1 MLDVIL
7 AGTGGMMPLPKR
19 FLTTLFVE
27 LEGRAILIDCGEG
40 TQVALKRC
48 DCKLSMIKMLL
59 ITHFHADHI
68 SGLPG
73 LLLSLGNA
81 GKTDSLIIAGPRG
94 LRRIVESLT
103 VICPGLPFDLDIREI
118 DTKEPSSFEW
128 TDGEVVHMGGD
139 ERTPVGG
146 HERRPP
152 NHANTPHFTI
162 TSLPMRHRIPCLGYF
177 LELKRPPVFN
187 PEKAK
192 ALDIP
197 LKYYRVLHSGESVT
211 LDDER
216 VITTEMVTDGSR
228 KPVKISYCTDSAPF
242 ASIADFAY
250 ESDLFICE
258 GMYADEAMREKMEDK
273 HHMLFSDAARL
284 AKTANVKELWLTHFS
299 PAEINPKAG
308 LISVRK
314 IFENT
319 IIPIDGYHKELIKQ
333 GS

>member
-40 TQVALKRC
+40 TQVALKRV
-48 DCKLSMIKMLL
+48 DCKLSRIKMLL

-103 VICPGLPFDLDIREI
+103 VICPGLPFSLDIREI
-118 DTKEPSSFEW
+118 DTREPSSFEW
-128 TDGEVVHMGGD
+128 IDSEP
-139 ERTPVGG
+139 EYA
-146 HERRPP
+146 
-152 NHANTPHFTI
+152 HANTPHFTI
-162 TSLPMRHRIPCLGYF
+162 TALPMRHRIPCLGYF

-192 ALDIP
+192 SLDIP

-211 LDDER
+211 LDDGR

-258 GMYADEAMREKMEDK
+258 GMYADDSMRDKMEDK
-273 HHMLFSDAARL
+273 RHMLFSDAAKL
-284 AKTANVKELWLTHFS
+284 AKQANVKELWLTHFS

-308 LISVRK
+308 LVNVRK

-319 IIPIDGYHKELIKQ
+319 VIPNDGHHKELIKQ
-333 GS
+333 GK

>member
-48 DCKLSMIKMLL
+48 DCKLSRIKMLL

-103 VICPGLPFDLDIREI
+103 VICPGLPFALDIREI

-128 TDGEVVHMGGD
+128 IDD
-139 ERTPVGG
+139 EA
-146 HERRPP
+146 HS
-152 NHANTPHFTI
+152 HANTPHFMI

-192 ALDIP
+192 NLDIP

-211 LDDER
+211 LDDGR
-216 VITTEMVTDGSR
+216 VITTEMVTDGLR

-273 HHMLFSDAARL
+273 HHMLFSDAAKL
-284 AKTANVKELWLTHFS
+284 AKQANVKELWLTHFS

-308 LISVRK
+308 LPGVRR

-319 IIPIDGYHKELIKQ
+319 VIPTDGYHKELIKQ
-333 GS
+333 NN

>member
-7 AGTGGMMPLPKR
+7 AGTGGMMPLPNR
-19 FLTTLFVE
+19 FLTSLFVE
-27 LEGRAILIDCGEG
+27 IEGRAILIDCGEG
-40 TQVALKRC
+40 TQVALKRV
-48 DCKLSMIKMLL
+48 DCKLSRIKMLL

-103 VICPGLPFDLDIREI
+103 VICPGLPFALDIREL
-118 DTKEPSSFEW
+118 DTREPSSFDW
-128 TDGEVVHMGGD
+128 TDGE
-139 ERTPVGG
+139 
-146 HERRPP
+146 

-192 ALDIP
+192 NLDIP
-197 LKYYRVLHSGESVT
+197 LKFYRVLHSGTSVT
-211 LDDER
+211 LDDGR

-250 ESDLFICE
+250 ESDLFVCE
-258 GMYADEAMREKMEDK
+258 GMYADDAMRDSMEDK
-273 HHMLFSDAARL
+273 RHMLFSDAARL
-284 AKTANVKELWLTHFS
+284 AKQANVKELWLTHFS

-308 LISVRK
+308 LQSVRR

-319 IIPIDGYHKELIKQ
+319 VIPTDGYHKELIKQ
-333 GS
+333 GG